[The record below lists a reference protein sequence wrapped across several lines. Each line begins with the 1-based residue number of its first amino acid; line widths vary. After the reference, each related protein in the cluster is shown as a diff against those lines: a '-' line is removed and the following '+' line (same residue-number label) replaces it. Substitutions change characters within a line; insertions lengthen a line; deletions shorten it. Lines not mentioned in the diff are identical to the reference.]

1 MQTLA
6 AQSERNQTPLG
17 VILLDV
23 DHFKQVNDTY
33 GHPVG
38 DLILQQVAQRLQ
50 ASIRTYDIAAR
61 FGGEEF
67 LVLCAD
73 TDVPTAVQVAERIRT
88 VVAEQVFTTPPGGHP
103 ARYR

>member
-1 MQTLA
+1 MA

-38 DLILQQVAQRLQ
+38 DLILQQVAHRLQ

-61 FGGEEF
+61 FGGRSF
-67 LVLCAD
+67 WCS
-73 TDVPTAVQVAERIRT
+73 VPIPMCPRRCKWPSAS
-88 VVAEQVFTTPPGGHP
+88 
-103 ARYR
+103 AR